1 MITGAL
7 PAPTPALPTAA
18 LQRWWPVLAI
28 VIAALL
34 QQALSSLDCDVSWLI
49 TTAERML
56 DGARL
61 YRDIEEVNPPASVL
75 LYVPPVAIGAL
86 FGLRPEIVTVALV
99 TGLAL
104 LSLHHAARILALPP
118 ARSTPLVGAACAFSL
133 LVLPADLFAQ
143 REHVALIASL
153 PILALIAARWRS
165 LPVRTADTWAAGL
178 AAGIMVAIK
187 PHLALALILPALG
200 LVARQRSL
208 TAVRTPEWIAL
219 ALVCV
224 AYLLVVQIA
233 FPDYTARMLP
243 LLRLVYLPGRDSWS
257 NLLVGPM
264 VMIPA
269 VAAILTLW
277 LARGR
282 PSEATIV
289 ALLAA
294 AGFAAAGLVQGKGY
308 LNHGYPAVAAALVAI
323 TLELARA
330 GHARAF
336 GSLCAL
342 LLALCGTYAYA
353 RVPEPYAL
361 RDAIARVGPPKP
373 RLLGVSFD
381 FALGHPL
388 TRWIDGRWV
397 ARRGSLWVTGNARQ
411 QLADP
416 ALPAAAR
423 RAYEAAEQAD
433 AAMLAADIT
442 RQRPDI
448 ILVDETPGVRWIAT
462 HPPLAQAMRGYRPA
476 TRVGHITLWT
486 PRPRP

>member
-1 MITGAL
+1 M
-7 PAPTPALPTAA
+7 
-18 LQRWWPVLAI
+18 VAI
-28 VIAALL
+28 VAAALL
-34 QQALSSLDCDVSWLI
+34 QQALTALDCDVSWLI

-86 FGLRPEIVTVALV
+86 LGLKPEIVTVALV

-104 LSLHHAARILALPP
+104 LSLHHAARLLALPP
-118 ARSTPLVGAACAFSL
+118 TRSTPYIAAAVAFFL

-143 REHVALIASL
+143 REHVALIAGL
-153 PILALIAARWRS
+153 PMLVLLVARSRRS
-165 LPVRTADTWAAGL
+165 PVRRADGWSAGL
-178 AAGIMVAIK
+178 AAGIMIAIK
-187 PHLALALILPALG
+187 PHLALALILPALW
-200 LVARQRSL
+200 LVIRQRSL
-208 TAVRTPEWIAL
+208 AAVRTPEWVAAAL
-219 ALVCV
+219 LCA
-224 AYLLVVQIA
+224 AYLLVVQLA

-257 NLLVGPM
+257 NLLAGPM
-264 VMIPA
+264 VMIPT

-277 LARGR
+277 LSRGR
-282 PSEATIV
+282 PTNAAII

-323 TLELARA
+323 TLELGRP

-336 GSLCAL
+336 GSLCAV
-342 LLALCGTYAYA
+342 LLAFGGTYAYA
-353 RVPEPYAL
+353 RVPQPYGL
-361 RDAIARVGPPKP
+361 RDAIVRIGPPQP
-373 RLLGVSFD
+373 RLIGISFD

-388 TRWIDGRWV
+388 TRWVDGRWV
-397 ARRGSLWVTGNARQ
+397 GRRGSLWVTGNARQ
-411 QLADP
+411 QLADA
-416 ALPAAAR
+416 ALPVAER
-423 RAYEAAEQAD
+423 RRYEAAEQAD
-433 AAMLAADIT
+433 AAMLAADIA

-448 ILVDETPGVRWIAT
+448 ILVDDTPGIQWIAS

-476 TRVGHITLWT
+476 TRVGHVTLWK
-486 PRPRP
+486 PRPSR